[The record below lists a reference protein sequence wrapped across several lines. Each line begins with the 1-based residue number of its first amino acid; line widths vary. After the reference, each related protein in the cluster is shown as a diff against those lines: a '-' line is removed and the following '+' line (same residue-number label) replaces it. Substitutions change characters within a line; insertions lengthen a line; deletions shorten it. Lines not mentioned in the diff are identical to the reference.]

1 MDRISASTLMLST
14 TSTILAWKVCIFN
27 CQDQSSRI
35 NWVTYKAN
43 NALQWSGL
51 VPMTASIGWKNHFRV
66 INSVFCDHLNT
77 VGYILLYASVL
88 WIFVSGAR
96 SSFKNGL
103 TVSWRLRFGHHT
115 LTYFTSLKR
124 KSSFFVWIVYQLK
137 DRCEMEFELWVGF
150 RKKCASW
157 PKHKDA
163 ADLQYNVL
171 SVIRDFVSIWHLRRQ
186 KKLANNTQNVTTYDE
201 ISRNVA
207 SQTSTLRLKAGSP
220 SSPPPP

>member
-1 MDRISASTLMLST
+1 
-14 TSTILAWKVCIFN
+14 
-27 CQDQSSRI
+27 
-35 NWVTYKAN
+35 
-43 NALQWSGL
+43 
-51 VPMTASIGWKNHFRV
+51 
-66 INSVFCDHLNT
+66 
-77 VGYILLYASVL
+77 
-88 WIFVSGAR
+88 
-96 SSFKNGL
+96 
-103 TVSWRLRFGHHT
+103 
-115 LTYFTSLKR
+115 
-124 KSSFFVWIVYQLK
+124 
-137 DRCEMEFELWVGF
+137 MEFELWVGF

-220 SSPPPP
+220 FSPLHRNAALFKT

>member
-1 MDRISASTLMLST
+1 
-14 TSTILAWKVCIFN
+14 
-27 CQDQSSRI
+27 
-35 NWVTYKAN
+35 
-43 NALQWSGL
+43 
-51 VPMTASIGWKNHFRV
+51 
-66 INSVFCDHLNT
+66 
-77 VGYILLYASVL
+77 
-88 WIFVSGAR
+88 
-96 SSFKNGL
+96 
-103 TVSWRLRFGHHT
+103 
-115 LTYFTSLKR
+115 
-124 KSSFFVWIVYQLK
+124 
-137 DRCEMEFELWVGF
+137 MEFELWVGF

-220 SSPPPP
+220 SSPLHRNAALFKT

>member
-1 MDRISASTLMLST
+1 MPVFSEFL
-14 TSTILAWKVCIFN
+14 FQGHGN
-27 CQDQSSRI
+27 C
-35 NWVTYKAN
+35 
-43 NALQWSGL
+43 
-51 VPMTASIGWKNHFRV
+51 
-66 INSVFCDHLNT
+66 C
-77 VGYILLYASVL
+77 
-88 WIFVSGAR
+88 
-96 SSFKNGL
+96 FKKGL
-103 TVSWRLRFGHHT
+103 TVSWRLRLGHHT
-115 LTYFTSLKR
+115 LISFTSLKR

-186 KKLANNTQNVTTYDE
+186 KKLANNNQNVTTYDE

-220 SSPPPP
+220 PLHRNAALFKTWFFPVKE